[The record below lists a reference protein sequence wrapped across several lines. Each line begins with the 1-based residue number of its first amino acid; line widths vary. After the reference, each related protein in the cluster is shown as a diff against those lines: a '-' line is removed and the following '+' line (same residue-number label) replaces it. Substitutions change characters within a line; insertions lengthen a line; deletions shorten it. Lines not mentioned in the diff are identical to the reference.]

1 MFNIMKYVC
10 IYFSIFFWNKEG
22 HTKYIL
28 WEKVNIILLTES
40 VCFAVAILFFCNK
53 L

>member
-1 MFNIMKYVC
+1 MYLYISQF
-10 IYFSIFFWNKEG
+10 FFWNKVG

-28 WEKVNIILLTES
+28 WEKINIILLAES